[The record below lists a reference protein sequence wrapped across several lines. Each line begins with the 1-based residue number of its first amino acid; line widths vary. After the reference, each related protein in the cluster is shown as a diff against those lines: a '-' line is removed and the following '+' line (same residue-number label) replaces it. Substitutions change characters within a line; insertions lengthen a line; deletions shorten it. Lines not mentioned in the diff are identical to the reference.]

1 MILLLLLFVTVA
13 PLISVDPM
21 SQNVT
26 LLEGNITLS
35 CETQGLPIPTIK
47 WLHNG
52 SISMNGQVSTEMLPS
67 TNGIMSMLVIPMAMV
82 NDSGNYVCE
91 ASSNIETTTSA
102 TAQVLVQ
109 SKY

>member
-26 LLEGNITLS
+26 LLEGSIILS
-35 CETQGLPIPTIK
+35 CEAMGLPIPTVK

-52 SISMNGQVSTEMLPS
+52 SFSMSGQVSTEMLPS

-91 ASSNIETTTSA
+91 VSSNIETATSA